1 MFRTK
6 LVVVVLVLFFP
17 GSSYAQSAI
26 NTTACEFEPAQ
37 WCEGLYE
44 GEVAAFVN
52 VTSITRLSEE
62 EQEQFMTDQIMNE
75 DWGDPIG
82 IVTAEGEKWLAVRV
96 DNDHEEPIGEGKKE
110 IDSSSVNIRQE
121 TCTIR
126 HSCTGTAAGKPALF
140 ITDYLWQELKAKHGS
155 KEAVETEMPNRIEKL
170 VGTVVK
176 NGTKYHVALIKI
188 N

>member
-1 MFRTK
+1 MLRTK

-17 GSSYAQSAI
+17 DSSYAQSAI
-26 NTTACEFEPAQ
+26 NTTACESEPAR

-52 VTSITRLSEE
+52 VTSITSLSEK
-62 EQEQFMTDQIMNE
+62 EQNQFMTEQIMNE
-75 DWGDPIG
+75 NWGDPIE

-96 DNDHEEPIGEGKKE
+96 DNDYEKPIGEDKKE
-110 IDSSSVNIRQE
+110 IDSSRVNIRQE

-126 HSCTGTAAGKPALF
+126 HSCTGSAAGKPALF
-140 ITDYLWQELKAKHGS
+140 ITDYLWQEWKAKHGS
-155 KEAVETEMPNRIEKL
+155 KEAIETEMPDRIEKA
-170 VGTVVK
+170 VGIVVK
-176 NGTKYHVALIKI
+176 NGTKYHVALIKV